1 MSTERDEAE
10 VALIK
15 ARTGLAK
22 SCDYA
27 VYWLH
32 LILCVLGGMAIGGL
46 FSEHATACAFWRSVE
61 AECHDAACL
70 LEASDV
76 RPWSCGP
83 NDRSVVAEAVAKAR
97 RAP

>member
-1 MSTERDEAE
+1 MSTEREEAE
-10 VALIK
+10 VALIM
-15 ARTGLAK
+15 ARAGLAK

-70 LEASDV
+70 LEASAI

-83 NDRSVVAEAVAKAR
+83 DDRSVVAEAVAKAR
-97 RAP
+97 RPP